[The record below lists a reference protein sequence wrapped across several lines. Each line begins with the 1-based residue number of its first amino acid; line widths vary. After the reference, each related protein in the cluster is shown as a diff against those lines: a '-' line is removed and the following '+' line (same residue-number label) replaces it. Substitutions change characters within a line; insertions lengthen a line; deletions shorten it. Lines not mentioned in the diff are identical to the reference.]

1 MGRRFRLVGCAVLA
15 MALGACVAH
24 AAEWR
29 YAKKYT
35 STRHIK
41 AIDFYDSIAH
51 RVHHLHLQNRLSAER
66 QTVCLAD
73 GDWVDYRRLLPH
85 VRDGGFDGIAC
96 IEFTAGITPAAGETF
111 ALEDVIGNAV
121 SDRDFVQLVWGT

>member
-1 MGRRFRLVGCAVLA
+1 VDHDTQA
-15 MALGACVAH
+15 
-24 AAEWR
+24 
-29 YAKKYT
+29 T
-35 STRHIK
+35 
-41 AIDFYDSIAH
+41 IDFYDSIAH